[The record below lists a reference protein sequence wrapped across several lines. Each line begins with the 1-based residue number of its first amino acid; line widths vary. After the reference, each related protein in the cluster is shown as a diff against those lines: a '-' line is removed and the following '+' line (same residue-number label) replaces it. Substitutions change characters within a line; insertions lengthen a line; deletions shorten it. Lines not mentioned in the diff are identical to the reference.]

1 MVVSSPSAW
10 ELSAMFIFVT
20 GQEEAVVLSKG
31 EREVPASHGSGL
43 LCNLRQG
50 A

>member
-1 MVVSSPSAW
+1 MGAVCYV
-10 ELSAMFIFVT
+10 IFVT